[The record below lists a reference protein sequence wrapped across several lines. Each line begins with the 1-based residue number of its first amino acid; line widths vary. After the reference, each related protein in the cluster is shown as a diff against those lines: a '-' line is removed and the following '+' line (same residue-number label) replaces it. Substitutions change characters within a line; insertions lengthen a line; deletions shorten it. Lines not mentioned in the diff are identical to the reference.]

1 MIYGAG
7 LERRRARNSVQLG
20 GRRVIHFPRGRGA
33 GRAGAGSLGPPRTRA
48 RLFTVVYQ
56 RLRAAIKFMKRG
68 GGSGRRLGPRSF
80 PTLIRIEQGFG
91 SYS

>member
-33 GRAGAGSLGPPRTRA
+33 GRAGGRLLHDLRYSRRA
-48 RLFTVVYQ
+48 
-56 RLRAAIKFMKRG
+56 
-68 GGSGRRLGPRSF
+68 GRRRLDPAPVSSSSPEISRNLRRVHDPEPS
-80 PTLIRIEQGFG
+80 PNPSPSKPIL
-91 SYS
+91 

>member
-20 GRRVIHFPRGRGA
+20 GRRVIHFPGPGRPG
-33 GRAGAGSLGPPRTRA
+33 GRAGSSVAAHPRSFIYGGLSAAA
-48 RLFTVVYQ
+48 RSDK
-56 RLRAAIKFMKRG
+56 AMKRG
-68 GGSGRRLGPRSF
+68 GGSGWRLGPRSF